1 MILCTILKSGCC
13 PSLMSPATGSVQ
25 CHCTSAG
32 RRPAGA
38 RCSYRPSRCCPRPQ
52 TARPQR
58 AEALHRP
65 AEPSL
70 SSSPAAEHEAEA
82 RKQDISIRH
91 CRSRMRQRTN
101 VPILN
106 VLCTVPSVTSRCL
119 CSDEIPGADV
129 SAIAFALFAVFSRHT
144 LYLQVRL
151 PPVRA
156 DATAATRYTCHSP
169 SRARRCHT
177 ATTLFIG
184 PPEFTFRHLPAA
196 SVAVGRRGHAALRRR
211 GMILVGS
218 CGSHRA
224 GQQQSHGSSCFASG
238 RAPAALR
245 KNAAGFILLYF
256 EVLSVV
262 FLHIVVF

>member
-1 MILCTILKSGCC
+1 M
-13 PSLMSPATGSVQ
+13 
-25 CHCTSAG
+25 
-32 RRPAGA
+32 
-38 RCSYRPSRCCPRPQ
+38 
-52 TARPQR
+52 
-58 AEALHRP
+58 
-65 AEPSL
+65 
-70 SSSPAAEHEAEA
+70 
-82 RKQDISIRH
+82 
-91 CRSRMRQRTN
+91 
-101 VPILN
+101 
-106 VLCTVPSVTSRCL
+106 
-119 CSDEIPGADV
+119 V

-238 RAPAALR
+238 RAPGLHF
-245 KNAAGFILLYF
+245 GTPPDLYF
-256 EVLSVV
+256 YISKCSALYFYISLYFNSYFKHTGNTYNLRFCLLNQRRFRQHSLRYAEN
-262 FLHIVVF
+262 HTRTNGATR